1 LILKAQG
8 IKKSFFVYKK
18 KFLALKN
25 VDIDVKKGENVSIV
39 GESGAGKTTLVH
51 CLSFLEKFD
60 EGKIYF
66 KDKLINKD
74 NIYIL
79 RRGMQVVFQ
88 NFSAS
93 LDPRMSIEKIILE
106 PLKIRKADSLYI
118 KDKINQ
124 VIKIVHLPK
133 FLLVRKKSSLSGGE
147 MQRVTI
153 ARALMSSPE
162 LVIFDEA
169 TSALDISTQAI
180 IMNLLMDLKRDFFLS
195 YLFITHDLK
204 LAKFITDR
212 IYVMYGGRIIE
223 EASTDELFKY
233 PLHPYTKL
241 LKEGIFGQMTQVYEN
256 SKKGCEF
263 YPFCRWATERC
274 KEETPPLKEARS
286 GHFIRCFLYN

>member
-8 IKKSFFVYKK
+8 IKKSFFVNKER
-18 KFLALKN
+18 FLALKN

-51 CLSFLEKFD
+51 CLSFLEEFD

-74 NIYIL
+74 NIYTL

-93 LDPRMSIEKIILE
+93 LDPRMNIEKIISE
-106 PLKIRKADSLYI
+106 PLKIRKASSLYI
-118 KDKINQ
+118 KDRINQ

-162 LVIFDEA
+162 LIVFDEA
-169 TSALDISTQAI
+169 TSALDTSTQAI
-180 IMNLLMDLKRDFFLS
+180 TMNLLMDLKRDFFLS

-233 PLHPYTKL
+233 PLHPYTML
-241 LKEGIFGQMTQVYEN
+241 LKEGIFGQMTQVYKN
-256 SKKGCEF
+256 SEKGCEF

-274 KEETPPLKEARS
+274 KEKNPPLKEAGS
-286 GHFIRCFLYN
+286 KHFIRCFLYN